1 MVIQPIVENALIHG
15 ITPKRD
21 GGKISIA
28 AEEADGKI
36 IISVMDNGNGFS
48 KEVLEKI
55 NQSGHNSGLGFRSTD
70 NRLKK
75 YYGDGFGLNIV
86 KSDFSG
92 STVTITIP
100 NQPNG
105 R

>member
-1 MVIQPIVENALIHG
+1 
-15 ITPKRD
+15 
-21 GGKISIA
+21 
-28 AEEADGKI
+28 
-36 IISVMDNGNGFS
+36 MDNGNGFS

-55 NQSGHNSGLGFRSTD
+55 HQSDHKSGLGFRSTD
-70 NRLKK
+70 NRLKQH
-75 YYGDGFGLNIV
+75 YGEGFGLKIL

-100 NQPNG
+100 NKTNG